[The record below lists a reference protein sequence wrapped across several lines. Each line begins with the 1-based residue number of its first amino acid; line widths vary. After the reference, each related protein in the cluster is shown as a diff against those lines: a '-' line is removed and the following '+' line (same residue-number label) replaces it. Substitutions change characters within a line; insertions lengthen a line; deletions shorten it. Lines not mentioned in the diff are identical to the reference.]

1 MIKAVLSYISPTFA
15 KIGFFTIFI
24 FLTGM
29 QITAAAQ
36 CSSQAPNDSPA
47 TAFAVPPNTTV
58 YYAFDP
64 SMQNVPP
71 GAGSTPTSQV
81 QAAFSGWS
89 NANTSSGGTG
99 TKFALADATHSA
111 TVTITADQNTGNAAA
126 TESANTGIISSA
138 NPATITFH
146 PQSFIGGT
154 SYNLFQVTQ
163 PGYDSAYL
171 EVALHEIGHLM
182 GIDDYPAGS
191 APPPGPDSSV
201 MIPADGI
208 NDNQNNFQKTGPT
221 SCDAAQAATATNAID
236 QEYAVPQGGGSPPS
250 MDMGG
255 GGGGWY
261 GCQDYWDSSTNT
273 LYGC

>member
-1 MIKAVLSYISPTFA
+1 
-15 KIGFFTIFI
+15 
-24 FLTGM
+24 M

-36 CSSQAPNDSPA
+36 CSSQAPNQSPA
-47 TAFAVPPNTTV
+47 TGFAVPPNTTV

-64 SMQNVPP
+64 SIQNVPP
-71 GAGSTPTSQV
+71 GGGSAPTSQV

-89 NANTSSGGTG
+89 NANTSSGGAG
-99 TKFALADATHSA
+99 TTFALADATHPA
-111 TVTITADQNTGNAAA
+111 TVTITADQSTGNAAA
-126 TESANTGIISSA
+126 TTSANTGIINSA

-154 SYNLFQVTQ
+154 SYNFFQVTQ

-201 MIPADGI
+201 MIPANGI

-236 QEYAVPQGGGSPPS
+236 QQYALPQGGGPPPPNQ
-250 MDMGG
+250 DIGG
-255 GGGGWY
+255 NGGGWY
-261 GCQDYWDSSTNT
+261 GCQEYWDPSNNT